1 MNIKLIGSSSDL
13 GVSVDGSRYAPELLL
28 SDIADIPSEN
38 LFPEPGIIKSHSS
51 DDMRKNEAPLNRFHS
66 RLYSGLVSSRSE
78 GNFTILV
85 GGDHSCA
92 IPSVLSSE
100 KAYGDIGVMWIDAH
114 TDFNTFRTTE
124 TGNIHGLPLA
134 CAAGYECEEL
144 RAFHDG
150 RTVDPQNVC
159 IIGARSIDSEERENL
174 RDAGVTVFSTEDLH
188 TKGIR
193 EVIDEAFVVCLNGT
207 GSVHV
212 SFDLDVIDP
221 SLVPGVSVPAADGIT
236 TDEAFAVIDAVTER
250 INDICSFDLVEL
262 NPLRDTDHISK
273 DIASEILAK
282 MISAAQSK

>member
-1 MNIKLIGSSSDL
+1 MNIRLIGSASDL

-28 SDIADIPSEN
+28 SDIEDIPSEIM
-38 LFPEPGIIKSHSS
+38 FPEPGIIKSHSA

-66 RLYSGLVSSRSE
+66 RLYSALVSSRSE
-78 GNFTILV
+78 GDFTILA

-100 KAYGDIGVMWIDAH
+100 KVYGDIGVIWIDAH

-144 RAFHDG
+144 RTFHDG
-150 RTVDPQNVC
+150 KTVDPANVC
-159 IIGARSIDSEERENL
+159 IIGARSIDREERENL
-174 RDAGVTVFSTEDLH
+174 RDAGVTVFSTDDLR

-193 EVIDEAFVVCLNGT
+193 EVVEEAFSVCLNGT

-221 SLVPGVSVPAADGIT
+221 SLVPGVSVPAPDGIST
-236 TDEAFAVIDAVTER
+236 EEAFDVIAAVTDR
-250 INDICSFDLVEL
+250 IDDVCSFDLVEL
-262 NPLRDTDHISK
+262 NPLRDPDHISK

-282 MISAAQSK
+282 IIAAAQSK